1 MYRNLLNVLEK
12 AVVRERNS
20 DTWEFGKGALSAT
33 FHCAAVLQCWSRKG
47 ERGSRLEVEGEM
59 TNDKGK
65 REPEAGG

>member
-33 FHCAAVLQCWSRKG
+33 FHCAAVIRKRSSERNISLCCG
-47 ERGSRLEVEGEM
+47 VAVLESERG
-59 TNDKGK
+59 K
-65 REPEAGG
+65 RF